1 MNTPILLSRA
11 TSGTIATQEAARSI
25 DRMIVAH
32 RLKYHGSTVS
42 YRDIVAAGLLHDDT
56 EVGNNLH
63 NEAWERM
70 ADGLYLVGEVEYRIR
85 EDREG
90 VFLVPTI

>member
-1 MNTPILLSRA
+1 MNAPILLSRA
-11 TSGTIATQEAARSI
+11 PSGTIATREAARSI
-25 DRMIVAH
+25 DRLIVAQK
-32 RLKYHGSTVS
+32 LNYEGSTVS
-42 YRDIVAAGLLHDDT
+42 YKDIVAAGLLHDDT

-70 ADGLYLVGEVEYRIR
+70 ADGLYLLGEVEYRIR

-90 VFLVPTI
+90 VFLVPAI